1 MRFMLAAAAWLAAL
15 GAMAPVDAEVPAT
28 AAALGTWIN
37 PHGTVKVQTGACG
50 AALCGHVVWASAR
63 ANADAAESGVPRL
76 IGTELLS
83 NYRPV
88 GAGRWRGE
96 VYVPDMGRR
105 FASTI
110 EPQGADGLRISG
122 CILGGL
128 ICRSQ
133 IWHRA

>member
-1 MRFMLAAAAWLAAL
+1 MIAVAAALLAGP
-15 GAMAPVDAEVPAT
+15 GAATPAGAEVPAVAT
-28 AAALGTWIN
+28 TLGTWIN
-37 PHGTVKVQTGACG
+37 PHGTVKVRTGMCG
-50 AALCGHVVWASAR
+50 SVLCGHIVWASAE

-76 IGTELLS
+76 VGTELLG
-83 NYRPV
+83 NYRPA

-110 EPQGADGLRISG
+110 EPQGVDALRISG